1 MEGGA
6 AATSQPGTPVSD
18 HPSAATAPL
27 SSRGGD
33 DIVMASQTPQPM
45 LTVELTDSLALPC
58 FSEAIPVPKNQRR
71 SLAQTRPAK
80 AAGRRVRLSRA
91 ASMPDGAMMTSLTS
105 SDYEIFRTGICQS
118 DPGNR
123 PPRRL
128 RRTKSVAF
136 VAEVLVTEHDAI
148 TCTRSSSFD
157 RAAPDDRAAGEPQPE
172 ADSPPVSPVQEQA
185 GALGQLPARMSTKPL
200 GRNARGELQVESDE
214 DTDDEGVLRLAE
226 AEIMDKVRAAMSSV
240 QRQPQGSASEGAVP
254 TVRREALKSCVK
266 VQSTDS
272 AVFETLEG
280 VEEQDAAWWLSQGR

>member
-1 MEGGA
+1 
-6 AATSQPGTPVSD
+6 
-18 HPSAATAPL
+18 
-27 SSRGGD
+27 
-33 DIVMASQTPQPM
+33 MASQTATQTPQPM

-58 FSEAIPVPKNQRR
+58 FSEAIPAPKNQRR

-148 TCTRSSSFD
+148 TCTRSSS
-157 RAAPDDRAAGEPQPE
+157 DDRAALGSGEPQPE

-226 AEIMDKVRAAMSSV
+226 AEIMDKVRAAMSMSSV

>member
-1 MEGGA
+1 
-6 AATSQPGTPVSD
+6 
-18 HPSAATAPL
+18 
-27 SSRGGD
+27 
-33 DIVMASQTPQPM
+33 MASQTPQPM

-58 FSEAIPVPKNQRR
+58 FSEAIPAPKNQRR

-80 AAGRRVRLSRA
+80 AAGRRVRLSRN

-148 TCTRSSSFD
+148 TCTRSSS
-157 RAAPDDRAAGEPQPE
+157 DDRAALGSGEPQPE

-214 DTDDEGVLRLAE
+214 DTGDEGVLRLAE